1 MPEQLVGTVTHF
13 FKGPSVA
20 IVRLSEG
27 EVAVG
32 DDLHFH
38 GHTSD
43 FTEKVGSMEVDHVK
57 VERATV
63 GQEVALQ
70 VVRRAR
76 PGDRVLKVTWR
87 PTASTDGSAPRG
99 TSRVTGCGRWA
110 SRWSAATASRGAG
123 A

>member
-20 IVRLSEG
+20 IVRLSED

-32 DDLHFH
+32 DELHFH

-63 GQEVALQ
+63 GQEVAIQ
-70 VVRRAR
+70 VVQRAR
-76 PGDRVLKVTWR
+76 PGDRVLKVT
-87 PTASTDGSAPRG
+87 
-99 TSRVTGCGRWA
+99 
-110 SRWSAATASRGAG
+110 
-123 A
+123 

>member
-1 MPEQLVGTVTHF
+1 MMDARIRLLLEVFDQAFAGHSWHGTTLSGSLRGVTVTHF

-32 DDLHFH
+32 DELHFH

-63 GQEVALQ
+63 GQEVAIQ
-70 VVRRAR
+70 VVQRAR
-76 PGDRVLKVTWR
+76 PGDRVLKVT
-87 PTASTDGSAPRG
+87 
-99 TSRVTGCGRWA
+99 
-110 SRWSAATASRGAG
+110 
-123 A
+123 

>member
-63 GQEVALQ
+63 GQEVAIQ
-70 VVRRAR
+70 VVQRAR
-76 PGDRVLKVTWR
+76 HHLDRSEEHTSELQSRLHLVCRLLLEKKNHHRHVLHQF
-87 PTASTDGSAPRG
+87 
-99 TSRVTGCGRWA
+99 
-110 SRWSAATASRGAG
+110 AG
-123 A
+123 QQ

>member
-32 DDLHFH
+32 DELHFH

-57 VERATV
+57 VQRATV
-63 GQEVALQ
+63 GQEVAIQ
-70 VVRRAR
+70 VVQRAR
-76 PGDRVLKVTWR
+76 PGDRVLKVT
-87 PTASTDGSAPRG
+87 
-99 TSRVTGCGRWA
+99 
-110 SRWSAATASRGAG
+110 
-123 A
+123 